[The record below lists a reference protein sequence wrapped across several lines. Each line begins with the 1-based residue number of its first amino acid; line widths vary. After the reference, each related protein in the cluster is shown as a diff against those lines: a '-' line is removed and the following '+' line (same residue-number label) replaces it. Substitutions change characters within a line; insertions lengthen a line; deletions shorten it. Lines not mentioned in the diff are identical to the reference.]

1 MITKKISC
9 FVCVVFINGWFTY
22 SQTNDAYEFPIKRG
36 TEAWRQLETNGKRI
50 AALQIPEDSLAK
62 ISTEGL
68 LETCLEFPYL
78 FDIFFGSH
86 AQHGF
91 EVLTGKFNGLRE
103 LLKRP
108 DLTNVLLEKYRNLT
122 EDVKGIRSLR
132 NAEQGSFTFRHFALE
147 MMLAQDVVLQKM
159 SMEQDQ
165 QLFLLCFEHQKIKQ
179 TYSDIFS
186 YVNNLPTYL
195 LYAKKIMND
204 SDFKFENVELKE
216 ALSELIQTP
225 IVVDPKIIEFLDN
238 YINYKYKFK

>member
-1 MITKKISC
+1 MISKKIFC
-9 FVCVVFINGWFTY
+9 IVCVAFINGLFAY
-22 SQTNDAYEFPIKRG
+22 SQTSDAYEFPIKRG
-36 TEAWRQLETNGKRI
+36 TEEWRQLETNGKRI

-78 FDIFFGSH
+78 YEIFFGNH

-91 EVLTGKFNGLRE
+91 EVIKGKFNGLRE
-103 LLKRP
+103 LLQRP
-108 DLTNVLLEKYRNLT
+108 DLTNVLLKKYRNLT

-132 NAEQGSFTFRHFALE
+132 DAEQGNFTFRHFALE
-147 MMLAQDVVLQKM
+147 MMLAQDVVLEKM
-159 SMEQDQ
+159 STEQDQ

-186 YVNNLPTYL
+186 YVNSLPTYL

-204 SDFKFENVELKE
+204 SDFKFENTEMKK

-225 IVVDPKIIEFLDN
+225 IVVDQIIIEFLDN
-238 YINYKYKFK
+238 SINNKFKFK